1 MAKLS
6 LQIKNVATLVLS
18 LGTSVFTGVAAK
30 RFFDTPAKPWG
41 WLAAIGLLFLV
52 SQAILLLA
60 IESKEEEELSLLR
73 TDRLNRIR
81 HTTAERERFTLRIQQ
96 EIERGTPESLREWQQ
111 LRETHLGE

>member
-6 LQIKNVATLVLS
+6 LQVKNVATLVLS

-41 WLAAIGLLFLV
+41 WLAAAGVLFLLC
-52 SQAILLLA
+52 QAVLLHA

-73 TDRLNRIR
+73 TARLDRTRAL
-81 HTTAERERFTLRIQQ
+81 TEERRRLGARIQL
-96 EIERGTPESLREWQQ
+96 EIDTGSPESIREWHSLREN
-111 LRETHLGE
+111 LYGE